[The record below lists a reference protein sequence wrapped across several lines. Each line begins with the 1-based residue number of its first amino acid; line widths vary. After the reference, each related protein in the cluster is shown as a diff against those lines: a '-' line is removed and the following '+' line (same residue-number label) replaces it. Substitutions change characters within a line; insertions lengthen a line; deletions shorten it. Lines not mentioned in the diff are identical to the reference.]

1 MLNTDY
7 EAKNA
12 ACIDEIETL
21 THELLWLVSDM
32 DALRNVKTHIQSSIS
47 VLHAKEKLD
56 KKENLHQLST
66 LLKIVIMK
74 NKEGFFPQRRK
85 RKGKTK
91 PSNEEVNKAK
101 KKMAKTNVKV
111 CGICWKEDNHELNVK
126 DKDNIT

>member
-1 MLNTDY
+1 MLNTDS

-21 THELLWLVSDM
+21 THELLWLVSTCTDM

-56 KKENLHQLST
+56 KEEKFTPAINPAPNTNHE
-66 LLKIVIMK
+66 K
-74 NKEGFFPQRRK
+74 QRRFFSTKKKKK
-85 RKGKTK
+85 RKNLRWAK

-101 KKMAKTNVKV
+101 KKWQRQMLKYVAYVGKRTIMN
-111 CGICWKEDNHELNVK
+111 
-126 DKDNIT
+126 